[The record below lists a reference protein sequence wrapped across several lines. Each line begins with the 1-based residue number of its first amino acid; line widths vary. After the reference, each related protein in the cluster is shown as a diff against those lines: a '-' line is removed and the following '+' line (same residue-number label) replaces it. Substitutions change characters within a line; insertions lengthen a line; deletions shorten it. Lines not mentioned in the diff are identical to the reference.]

1 MGVNFTD
8 IATTDPVIAAT
19 INDRL
24 DELDAAIQ
32 AGLGGVTLTNKSGGS
47 LAANDCVVID
57 TGNDE
62 AVTTTT
68 ASGNTNRPGIILVGG
83 ANNAQ
88 VTVSFLGEVTV
99 VVDGAGTR
107 GQWIKTSTTTKQ
119 VTPTGTLDVGVFGIL
134 TSNSSGGAG
143 TTATA
148 ILLGA
153 VITAPGTHTHSAAD
167 ITSGI
172 LALARGGT
180 GATLAATGPGYLKQT
195 SLGAVV
201 TVAAILSADLPAA
214 TDSAQGAV
222 ELATNIEVE
231 TGTDATRAVTP
242 AGATNSYY
250 KKSEHL
256 ATSAGAGDAG
266 KPVVLDG
273 GGKIDA
279 TMLEASDLSHNS
291 LSGLTTG
298 DPHTQY
304 ILKSILTTLGDII
317 ARDASGPTRLG
328 VGASGQVLSADPAEP
343 TGLKWVPQVS
353 GGSGIPG
360 STIDAKGDLIAGVAD
375 DTYSR
380 LAVGA
385 NGQVLIANS
394 SEATGLQW
402 SYLLQSNI
410 FINGGFDIWQR
421 TTDDTGVTTTRKYV
435 ADRWAV
441 ITGAGTLAHVQ
452 QSTTVRTGARSKY
465 SMQLDGAA
473 GVTTVDIDQRIEAAT
488 SSLYKRQ
495 VTFSA
500 YIYNGTGADF
510 TPKLFVATP
519 SVADNWTT
527 STVRNGGGSGEDLQS
542 CADSAWTQVIW
553 TADIS
558 SYTDINNGIEFKLQ
572 IPSGSLVA
580 SDVVRLAEINLVPGG
595 VATPFV
601 ARPVCMEFAFC
612 QRYFW
617 KTFLYSVV
625 PAQNAGNYG
634 AIRFPAITA
643 GTTNQRSPTMTFPVI
658 MRTSTQ
664 TFTLFNPG
672 AANSEVRDLQVP
684 GDCSSS
690 VIASVSES
698 QFFINCVGNASTV
711 AGNALTV
718 HMTADAEL

>member
-68 ASGNTNRPGIILVGG
+68 SSGNTNRPGIILVGG

-88 VTVSFLGEVTV
+88 VTISYLGEVTV

-107 GQWIKTSTTTKQ
+107 GQWIKTSTTAKQ

-153 VITAPGTHTHSAAD
+153 VITTPGTHTHSAAD

-180 GATLAATGPGYLKQT
+180 GATLAATGPGYLKQA

-222 ELATNIEVE
+222 ELATNTEVE

-242 AGATNSYY
+242 AGLTNSYY

-256 ATSAGAGDAG
+256 ATSAGAGDSG
-266 KPVVLDG
+266 KPIVLDG
-273 GGKIDA
+273 GGKVDA

-304 ILKSILTTLGDII
+304 TLKSILTTLGDIF

-375 DTYSR
+375 DTYAR

-385 NGQVLIANS
+385 NGQVLMANS

-402 SYLLQSNI
+402 SYLLQNNI

-435 ADRWAV
+435 ADRWAA

-452 QSTTVRTGARSKY
+452 RSTTVRTGARSKY
-465 SMQLDGAA
+465 SYQLDGAA
-473 GVTTVDIDQRIEAAT
+473 GVTTVDIDQRIETAL
-488 SSLYKRQ
+488 SGLYKRQ

-500 YIYNGTGADF
+500 YIYNGSGADF

-519 SVADNWTT
+519 SAADNWTT
-527 STVRNGGGSGEDLQS
+527 STVRNGGGAGEDLQS
-542 CADSAWTQVIW
+542 CADSAWTQVTW

-558 SYTDINNGIEFKLQ
+558 SYTNIDNGVGFRLQ

-580 SDVVRLAEINLVPGG
+580 GDIVRLAEMNLVPGG
-595 VATPFV
+595 VATPFISRITGTELV
-601 ARPVCMEFAFC
+601 LC
-612 QRYFW
+612 QRYYQ
-617 KTFLYSVV
+617 KSYSQGVT
-625 PAQNAGNYG
+625 PGTAAAAGYRIIYG
-634 AIRFPAITA
+634 LTTAVAGGNCIFHSEMRATPTITMYSYN
-643 GTTNQRSPTMTFPVI
+643 GTANKV
-658 MRTSTQ
+658 STI
-664 TFTLFNPG
+664 G
-672 AANSEVRDLQVP
+672 AADVGTVVTASAINSTILT
-684 GDCSSS
+684 
-690 VIASVSES
+690 SVSDS
-698 QFFINCVGNASTV
+698 GSGFTAATPYYAHYV
-711 AGNALTV
+711 AV
-718 HMTADAEL
+718 SEL